1 IEYIVA
7 FDMEYQLEQRDIFY
21 LYVLLKM
28 VTSIRFQFASSLLVQ
43 EIPSFSTYENTVII
57 AGENLDDIDSYSHE
71 SGPPLEI
78 ILEDREAVDA
88 EEEQKDE
95 EEKTPEQTTDGRE
108 VVFLYNSHNR
118 ESFLP

>member
-1 IEYIVA
+1 
-7 FDMEYQLEQRDIFY
+7 
-21 LYVLLKM
+21 
-28 VTSIRFQFASSLLVQ
+28 IRFQDASSLLGQ
-43 EIPSFSTYENTVII
+43 EIPGFSTYENTVII
-57 AGENLDDIDSYSHE
+57 AGEKLDDIDSYSHE

-95 EEKTPEQTTDGRE
+95 EEKTPEQTTEGRE

-118 ESFLP
+118 ESFLPHLPDEREKDQAMNVEIKII